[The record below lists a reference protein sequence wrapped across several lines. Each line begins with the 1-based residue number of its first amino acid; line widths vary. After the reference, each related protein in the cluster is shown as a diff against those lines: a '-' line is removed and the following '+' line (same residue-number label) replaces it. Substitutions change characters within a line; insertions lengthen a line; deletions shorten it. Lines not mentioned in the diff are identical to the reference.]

1 MSSTKSASPRTRDL
15 IQRLAEDL
23 SSAQA
28 GYEVWF
34 TLAGKDKAYEQ
45 YSAELQDYQYRDFF
59 NSVLNAHFKI
69 MFVEITYLFDSGN
82 QASSFYKLEK
92 SLRDDGR
99 DDLADRIRSER
110 SSHRDLIKRIKGN
123 RNKRIAHCDMT
134 WTEERVHREFGVSPN
149 EIGSLLE
156 ALNEL
161 LKFVYKAVV
170 SPDTAYPIARP
181 GRFEDATFRL
191 LHVVKNGRS

>member
-69 MFVEITYLFDSGN
+69 MFVEITCLFDSGN

-99 DDLADRIRSER
+99 DDLADRIKSEQ

-123 RNKRIAHCDMT
+123 RNKRITHYDMT
-134 WTEERVHREFGVSPN
+134 WTEERVHGEFGVSPN